1 MGTAATPRHDADL
14 VAPVRTV
21 NALGRGPFAI
31 VCDHASNRIPPA
43 YGDLGLPPSER
54 VRHIAWDPGALA
66 VSMRL
71 SHLLDAPLVHA
82 TTSRLIVDCN
92 RFTDSDSLMPEVSE
106 YTEIP
111 GNKGIGG
118 NERAERIAR
127 YWVPFH
133 DAVDRVL
140 DARKAAGL
148 ETILV
153 CMHSFTPVFKGFA
166 RPWPIGILP
175 APDEAYSKALF
186 EALKAE
192 DPDMKVGWHEPY
204 AGAAGYSYTVEH
216 HGQGLEATMIE
227 IRNNEILEPTGV
239 AFWADRLARCLN
251 VARGAHVGTSEH
263 LSSPHRGGNRLE
275 GRD

>member
-1 MGTAATPRHDADL
+1 MGTAATPRYDADL

-21 NALGRGPFAI
+21 NALGQGPFAI

-54 VRHIAWDPGALA
+54 IRHIAWDPGALA
-66 VSMRL
+66 VSLQL

-140 DARKAAGL
+140 AAVDL
-148 ETILV
+148 
-153 CMHSFTPVFKGFA
+153 
-166 RPWPIGILP
+166 
-175 APDEAYSKALF
+175 
-186 EALKAE
+186 
-192 DPDMKVGWHEPY
+192 
-204 AGAAGYSYTVEH
+204 
-216 HGQGLEATMIE
+216 
-227 IRNNEILEPTGV
+227 
-239 AFWADRLARCLN
+239 DRLRD
-251 VARGAHVGTSEH
+251 HVVEH
-263 LSSPHRGGNRLE
+263 LSGGERGRVSLAVAMLGNPRLLVLDEPTVGLDPVLRESLWQLFHRLAADGAAVLVSSHVMDEAQRCDELLLMRDGRLLAQAPPSELMRRTGTDSMEDAFLRLVDTGEGGAA
-275 GRD
+275 